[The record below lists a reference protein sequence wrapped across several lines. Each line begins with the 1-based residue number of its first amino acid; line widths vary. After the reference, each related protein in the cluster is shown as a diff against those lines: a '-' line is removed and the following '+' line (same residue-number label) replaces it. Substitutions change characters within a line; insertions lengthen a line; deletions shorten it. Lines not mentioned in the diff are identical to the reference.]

1 MTKVY
6 AIDGVIPVVA
16 PSAFVHPTAVLIGD
30 VIVGADCYVGPG
42 ASLRGDFGRIEM
54 KQGSNFQDNCTA
66 HCFSGGGVVIGER
79 GNVGHGA
86 VLHGCTIGDRALV
99 GMNAVVMDDVTVGE
113 YSIIAAL
120 AFVRSGF
127 VVPPR
132 TIVAGIPARIMRE
145 LKDEEIQWKRDGDQ
159 DYQEIIR
166 RCHASLEAVE
176 ALTDVAAINGPRI
189 DIPGIGPLYKT
200 RT

>member
-86 VLHGCTIGDRALV
+86 VLHGCTIGDNCLI
-99 GMNAVVMDDVTVGE
+99 GIKAVVLNGARIGANCLIGAHALITGSTCRPSRRRLSPLE
-113 YSIIAAL
+113 PHPSKSGTSPPNSIL
-120 AFVRSGF
+120 DRTSLT
-127 VVPPR
+127 VPPYVGR
-132 TIVAGIPARIMRE
+132 ATPRSPSTPGP
-145 LKDEEIQWKRDGDQ
+145 
-159 DYQEIIR
+159 
-166 RCHASLEAVE
+166 LEA
-176 ALTDVAAINGPRI
+176 
-189 DIPGIGPLYKT
+189 KT
-200 RT
+200 TGGVQRAG